1 MKSIINKYKTI
12 ITYILFSGIS
22 FLVDILAFT
31 IILAFLKDKII
42 ISSYLS
48 RMISS
53 IFNYIVNKNIVFKNN
68 NKKDYKSMLLYFL
81 LVVINIT
88 ICYNLDNIW

>member
-22 FLVDILAFT
+22 FLVDILVFT

-68 NKKDYKSMLLYFL
+68 NKKDYKSMLLYF
-81 LVVINIT
+81 
-88 ICYNLDNIW
+88 